1 MHLPPLL
8 VAALA
13 TAALAQVSA
22 SENTWLGLEL
32 GSGAASFAWHDEDN
46 QGRRQDLTGAFTSVY
61 TGSLL
66 IGGGDFGD
74 AGLGGRIGL
83 GLRLRLLSNQDLAL
97 TEAGWF
103 VRFAGAWEPCRWS
116 ELAVAIDLG
125 SGVMGASLSGGERS
139 HNGQYGQAAARAELL
154 FGPRHHRVGAFVAGE
169 ITGGGREADDCG
181 CERSAF
187 SYSTVGWS
195 CGFVARI
202 VP

>member
-1 MHLPPLL
+1 MRFLPLL

-13 TAALAQVSA
+13 AAPA
-22 SENTWLGLEL
+22 SDNAWLGLEL
-32 GSGAASFAWHDEDN
+32 GSGAAAFAWHDEDS
-46 QGRRQDLTGAFTSVY
+46 QGRRQDLAGAFTSVY
-61 TGSLL
+61 SGSLL

-83 GLRLRLLSNQDLAL
+83 GLRLRQLSSQDLQL

-103 VRFAGAWEPCRWS
+103 VRFAGAWEPFPWS
-116 ELAVAIDLG
+116 ELDVAIDVG
-125 SGVMGASLSGGERS
+125 SGVMGASLSGMGGERS

-154 FGPRHHRVGAFVAGE
+154 FGPRRHRVGAFIAGE

-181 CERSAF
+181 CDRSAF
-187 SYSTVGWS
+187 SYSTAGWS